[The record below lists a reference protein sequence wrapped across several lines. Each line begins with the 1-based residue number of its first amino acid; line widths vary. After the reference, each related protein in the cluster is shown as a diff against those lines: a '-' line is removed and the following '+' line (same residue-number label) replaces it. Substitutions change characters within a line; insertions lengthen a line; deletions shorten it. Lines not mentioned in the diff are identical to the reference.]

1 MEKKIEKVPDH
12 LAVIMD
18 GNGRW
23 AKKKGKNRVFG
34 HTKGVIAVRKI
45 VEESVRL
52 KIKYLTLYAFSTE
65 NWKRPQEEISILM
78 RLLVKSLRN
87 EFKKFIKNKIRLN
100 VIGNISS
107 LPKSVQKELSYV
119 LKKTSKN
126 EQMTLTLALSYGGR
140 EEIEKA
146 FKEISA
152 KVKNNII
159 PVEKIDQSTINEHL
173 YTENL
178 PDVDLL
184 IRTSGEKRISNF
196 LLWKIAY
203 AELYFSEVHW
213 PDFDKKNLHDALLN
227 YQKRERRFG
236 KTSDQLHI

>member
-1 MEKKIEKVPDH
+1 MEKKIGKVPDH
-12 LAVIMD
+12 LAIIMD

-126 EQMTLTLALSYGGR
+126 EQMTLTLALSYGGK

-152 KVKNNII
+152 PRVTLFKA
-159 PVEKIDQSTINEHL
+159 
-173 YTENL
+173 
-178 PDVDLL
+178 
-184 IRTSGEKRISNF
+184 R
-196 LLWKIAY
+196 
-203 AELYFSEVHW
+203 
-213 PDFDKKNLHDALLN
+213 ALLESRLRPSVLRTISAS
-227 YQKRERRFG
+227 K
-236 KTSDQLHI
+236 